1 MGNQQKSFSFMRF
14 LQVLLLAAVIGVAVS
29 KFYFE
34 KKILPHHDIRE
45 EASIITEK
53 IDAVSKMV
61 LVEGSFSEI
70 FTYKDDLKMFYDYF
84 SFEKKAILK
93 VNAKAAISID
103 LTKMKYYLDEANKQ
117 IVIDYIPEPEL
128 MLEPD
133 IQYYDIQESSFNEFS
148 TDEFNKMNKD
158 ALKEIRHLVKNSNL
172 YDMAKSRMVEVFE
185 DLQLFSDY
193 MNWEIVDRSGSSA
206 PIKFDDINIIMD

>member
-1 MGNQQKSFSFMRF
+1 MTKEGKGFNIIGL
-14 LQVLLLAAVIGVAVS
+14 LQVILLAAVIGVAAS
-29 KFYFE
+29 KFYFA
-34 KKILPHHDIRE
+34 KPLLPHHDVKQ
-45 EASIITEK
+45 EAEVITEK
-53 IDAVSKMV
+53 INAVSKMV
-61 LVEGSFSEI
+61 LVEGTFSEI

-103 LTKMKYYLDEANKQ
+103 LTKMKYYLDETNKQ
-117 IVIDYIPEPEL
+117 IVIDFIPEPEL

-133 IQYYDIQESSFNEFS
+133 IQYYDIQQSSFNEFS

-158 ALKEIRHLVKNSNL
+158 ALKEIRRLVKDSDL
-172 YDMAKSRMVEVFE
+172 YDMAKGRMVDVFQ
-185 DLQLFSDY
+185 DLQLFSEY

-206 PIKFDDINIIMD
+206 PLHFDEINIIME